1 MVWLKKLNIK
11 MNKEQTKRISKL
23 MSLAL
28 RHQPSAIGIT
38 LDEEGWVLTQD
49 LIDGINKRN
58 INLNIDMLRTVVEE
72 NDKKRFTFN
81 DDESKIRAN
90 QGHSVDIDLK
100 LEAVEP
106 PEILYHGTVS
116 KFMKSIRE
124 KGLVKGS
131 RQHVHLSKDTE
142 TATIV
147 GTRRGV
153 PDILIVNAKL
163 MYDEGYKFY
172 VSKNGVWLSDEVPS
186 KFIEFKDHK

>member
-1 MVWLKKLNIK
+1 
-11 MNKEQTKRISKL
+11 

-49 LIDGINKRN
+49 LIDGVNKKGIR
-58 INLNIDMLRTVVEE
+58 LNMEILKTVVSE

-106 PEILYHGTVS
+106 PDVLYHGTVS

-131 RQHVHLSKDTE
+131 RQHVHLSHEKE
-142 TATIV
+142 TAIKV
-147 GTRRGV
+147 GSRRGV
-153 PDILIVNAKL
+153 PTILVVNAKL
-163 MYDEGYKFY
+163 MHDAGYQFY
-172 VSKNGVWLSDEVPS
+172 RSDNGVWLTDEVPAR
-186 KFIEFKDHK
+186 FIED